1 MGPLKIV
8 CCLSRFLDD
17 ASWSPSALLST
28 NSDLYFSNSL
38 TGNNCTC
45 LPPMAGAPCPPAGD
59 GLREWFLPPKAG
71 DAILPR
77 FLAGDGLGQWS
88 LVRVA
93 GDALLPRLLAGDGP
107 PVAGHA
113 LRRRP
118 MDGDGDGLRES
129 CLPPV
134 ADDGLWLRGLERSTT
149 TVRNGDFLCLRPRD
163 LLRSLSFMLLL
174 PEAGF

>member
-1 MGPLKIV
+1 M
-8 CCLSRFLDD
+8 FL
-17 ASWSPSALLST
+17 
-28 NSDLYFSNSL
+28 FHQ
-38 TGNNCTC
+38 

-59 GLREWFLPPKAG
+59 GLREWCLPPKAG

-118 MDGDGDGLRES
+118 VDGDGDGLGES
-129 CLPPV
+129 FLPPV
-134 ADDGLWLRGLERSTT
+134 ADDGLWLRALERSTNCCRSQMVRNST
-149 TVRNGDFLCLRPRD
+149 TVRNGDFPCVRPGD
-163 LLRSLSFMLLL
+163 LLRSSSLTLLL
-174 PEAGF
+174 RSSSLALLLRSSSLTGFWSLELLPPETGF

>member
-1 MGPLKIV
+1 MPQYPNL
-8 CCLSRFLDD
+8 
-17 ASWSPSALLST
+17 
-28 NSDLYFSNSL
+28 
-38 TGNNCTC
+38 
-45 LPPMAGAPCPPAGD
+45 AGD

-107 PVAGHA
+107 PVAG
-113 LRRRP
+113 RRP
-118 MDGDGDGLRES
+118 VDGDGDGLGEL
-129 CLPPV
+129 CPLTV
-134 ADDGLWLRGLERSTT
+134 ADDGLWQRDLERSTNCGRSKDFPC
-149 TVRNGDFLCLRPRD
+149 VRHGG
-163 LLRSLSFMLLL
+163 LLRSCPVRHGGLLRSSSVTLLL